1 VESVLGP
8 IATGL
13 GEVYQYT
20 VERDQGS
27 GDNPIA
33 KGDDFMELRTLQD
46 WIVRPML
53 RTVPGVADVNSL
65 GGYPKQYQ
73 IMVDHNRLKKY
84 NLTLRQVF
92 EAIERNNANV
102 GGISDTS
109 RRAMQSEGWA

>member
-1 VESVLGP
+1 
-8 IATGL
+8 
-13 GEVYQYT
+13 
-20 VERDQGS
+20 
-27 GDNPIA
+27 
-33 KGDDFMELRTLQD
+33 MELRTLQD